1 MVLTSKKVYKKIAGY
16 KDGEDVQYA
25 PTAFSAASEYF
36 MTHVITGIPVGFHG
50 TDFTVT
56 ANLLT
61 KDGKT
66 ITGDAIEFQI
76 EDHADYKPIV
86 E

>member
-1 MVLTSKKVYKKIAGY
+1 MVLTSKKVYSSIAGY
-16 KDGEDVQYA
+16 KDGANVQYA

-66 ITGDAIEFQI
+66 ITGDAITFQI
-76 EDHADYKPIV
+76 EDHADYTAIV

>member
-1 MVLTSKKVYKKIAGY
+1 MVLTSKKVYTKIAGY
-16 KDGEDVQYA
+16 KDGENVQYA

-36 MTHVITGIPVGFHG
+36 MTHVIKGIPVGFHDV
-50 TDFTVT
+50 DFTVT

-66 ITGDAIEFQI
+66 ITGDAKKFQI
-76 EDHADYKPIV
+76 KDHADYTAIV

>member
-1 MVLTSKKVYKKIAGY
+1 
-16 KDGEDVQYA
+16 
-25 PTAFSAASEYF
+25 
-36 MTHVITGIPVGFHG
+36 MTHVITGIPVGFHDV
-50 TDFTVT
+50 DFTVT

-76 EDHADYKPIV
+76 KDHADYTAIV